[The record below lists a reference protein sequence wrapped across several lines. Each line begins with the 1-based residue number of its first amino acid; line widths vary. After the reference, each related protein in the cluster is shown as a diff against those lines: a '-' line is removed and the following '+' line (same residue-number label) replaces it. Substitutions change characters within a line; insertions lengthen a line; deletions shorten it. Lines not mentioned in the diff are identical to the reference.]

1 MHIKL
6 YNRERSLENIHLK
19 TQQEAC
25 YSYSYIHIYDQCL
38 ERKNVFENAIEKKF
52 AFLNCTPLYFK

>member
-25 YSYSYIHIYDQCL
+25 YSYIYMT
-38 ERKNVFENAIEKKF
+38 NVWNEKMSSKMRLKKSLLF
-52 AFLNCTPLYFK
+52 